1 MIRLIQKIKESLV
14 NHNTING
21 KCRLPSFIGDPSLR
35 NVSPEV
41 LDELAEMVDRRRAEL
56 LAEQCNNNTD
66 LM

>member
-1 MIRLIQKIKESLV
+1 MIRFIQKIKTLLSNKDPFPWYL
-14 NHNTING
+14 
-21 KCRLPSFIGDPSLR
+21 GDPSLR
-35 NVSPEV
+35 NVSQET